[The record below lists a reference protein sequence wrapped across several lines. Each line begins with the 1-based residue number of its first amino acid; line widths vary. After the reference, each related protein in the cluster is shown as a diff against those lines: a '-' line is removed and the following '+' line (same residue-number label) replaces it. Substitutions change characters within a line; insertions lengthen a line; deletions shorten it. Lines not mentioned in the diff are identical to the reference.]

1 MNCPFRNFEDCPEH
15 SKKGG
20 CAFWLSYAANRQNV
34 EAQVEGCAVTLTPLL
49 LLENANNL
57 GAVAGEISKVGAEVS
72 AGRCES
78 VRNGEATRMQ
88 LLALASGQR
97 RLVQPDFAATL
108 QLEAAQAKE

>member
-20 CAFWLSYAANRQNV
+20 C
-34 EAQVEGCAVTLTPLL
+34 GAVTLTPLL

-78 VRNGEATRMQ
+78 VKNGEATRMQ

-97 RLVQPDFAATL
+97 RLVQPDYAATL

>member
-78 VRNGEATRMQ
+78 VKNGEATRT
-88 LLALASGQR
+88 LASGQH
-97 RLVQPDFAATL
+97 RLVQPDYAATL